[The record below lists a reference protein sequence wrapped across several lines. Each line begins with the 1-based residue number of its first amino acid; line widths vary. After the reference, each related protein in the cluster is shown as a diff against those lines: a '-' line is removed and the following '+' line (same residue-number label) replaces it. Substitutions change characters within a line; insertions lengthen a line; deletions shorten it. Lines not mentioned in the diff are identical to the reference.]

1 MHRQRKPT
9 LTDLCRAYGVQI
21 RYRDVFGRLR
31 RPPLAS
37 LLKVLKA
44 LGARLDTLS
53 DLENAYRY
61 RLAQL
66 ESRLIEP
73 VVVLFDGARSLP
85 VKSNVDSCKRVECRL
100 LLEGERRVKS
110 WFAELKENR
119 TLNLPFRIP
128 FGYHRFEIAVE
139 GLLSKA
145 LIISAPS
152 KAYQLKSKIWGVYI
166 PLYALYSKRSWG
178 AGTYN
183 DLLTL
188 SRWVSKFG
196 AGFVGTTPL
205 LPLNPN
211 HTFDPSP
218 YTPFSKVFWSEFYV
232 DLNTPSNL
240 RKLSHTLKQRIK
252 EVNASKKVDYENII
266 KIKELVAANLAE
278 EAIENGDHTIKR
290 YIKEHPELEEYAR
303 FRASKQASS
312 NKEYEARFKQ
322 HLYLQ
327 TLAQLQLKHLA
338 SQTKKHGV
346 KLYLDLPLGCSP
358 DGYDAWRW
366 SNIFVKDVYVGAPPD
381 SFFPKGQN
389 WGINPIHPEKIREEG
404 YDYFIQCI
412 QHHMRFAQIL
422 RLDHVMALHRLYWI
436 PKGAG
441 GDEGVYVEYNAEEF
455 YAIISLESH
464 RHRCA
469 VIGEN
474 LGTVPNYINNAIQR
488 HGLIGCFILQIKPLA
503 ALQNV
508 STNTLTALNT
518 HDMPPFKAYL
528 EGRDIKLRFKMGLID
543 KEQAENEITQRTHQI
558 EELRQH
564 LKTAK
569 LLKKSQS
576 EKDLL
581 EAALKLLALSKAK
594 ILLVNLEDLWLEE
607 EAHNIPGTGVEAG
620 NWRKRAKF
628 SIEQFTNDKD
638 IAKLLNLLSE
648 YRKDND

>member
-1 MHRQRKPT
+1 M
-9 LTDLCRAYGVQI
+9 
-21 RYRDVFGRLR
+21 FGRLR

>member
-1 MHRQRKPT
+1 M
-9 LTDLCRAYGVQI
+9 
-21 RYRDVFGRLR
+21 FGRLR
-31 RPPLAS
+31 SPPLAS

-240 RKLSHTLKQRIK
+240 RKLSHTLKERIE

-404 YDYFIQCI
+404 YDYFIRCI

-558 EELRQH
+558 DELRQH

>member
-1 MHRQRKPT
+1 M
-9 LTDLCRAYGVQI
+9 
-21 RYRDVFGRLR
+21 FGRLR

-240 RKLSHTLKQRIK
+240 RKLSHTLKERIK

>member
-240 RKLSHTLKQRIK
+240 RKLSHTLKERIK